1 MSDIN
6 TDEKVQVKSTNPLKL
21 KDKDGRRGLKIDF
34 MRDFGFIPDVL
45 YIEKVY
51 GQNNAFILSVT
62 VPAEKPAVKGKK
74 K

>member
-1 MSDIN
+1 MSDVD
-6 TDEKVQVKSTNPLKL
+6 TSDKVQVKSTNPIKL
-21 KDKDGRRGLKIDF
+21 KDRDGKRGLKVDF

-62 VPAEKPAVKGKK
+62 VPVEKPAVKGKK